1 MYFFIHKI
9 KIKRICI
16 IFFAIAEC
24 VQFLCYRY
32 ILEVHIRN
40 TY

>member
-9 KIKRICI
+9 KIKRIRI

-24 VQFLCYRY
+24 V
-32 ILEVHIRN
+32 
-40 TY
+40 